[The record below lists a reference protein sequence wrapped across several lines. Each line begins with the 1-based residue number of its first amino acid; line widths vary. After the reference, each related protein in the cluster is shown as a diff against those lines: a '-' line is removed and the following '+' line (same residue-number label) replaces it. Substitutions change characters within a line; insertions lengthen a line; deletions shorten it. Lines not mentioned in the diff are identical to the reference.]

1 MFVKNEDDDVIDFIQ
16 HKWKGLRSELVWP
29 QHVVSILDYL
39 KRKSDRGTFD
49 LEEAKQCISALHEPG
64 RVT

>member
-1 MFVKNEDDDVIDFIQ
+1 MEN
-16 HKWKGLRSELVWP
+16 LRGELIWP

-39 KRKSDRGTFD
+39 QRTYDRGTFD
-49 LEEAKQCISALHEPG
+49 IEEAKQCIRALREPG